1 MNLQLDQIFF
11 REIDIVLAKARL
23 DAEMERLIRVSLN
36 ADSPTGEL
44 FRWAHLTR
52 MSCECVGGELEAVLP
67 GAIGMEFFALALDI
81 FDDVQDQDNEN
92 MPWRQLPDAQAINL
106 AICLLMLSE
115 ESISTIPNNR
125 MFKEVSTILHRT
137 GICASNGQ
145 FQEFLY
151 DGRQQVS
158 FEQYFEMAGQ
168 KAGSLTAC
176 ACQIGAALG
185 GAEETVVHALE
196 QFGLNLGILNQI
208 RNDLNDFMDFFRKND
223 FINSKKTLPY
233 VYLLNTLKGEAAE
246 RFKEL
251 TQRCVKGEQGFG
263 EKERE
268 YVRQLAAEE
277 GVALYCTVMFE
288 IYCQKAREIL
298 EGIPV
303 PEKHKENMK
312 ELVRESV

>member
-11 REIDIVLAKARL
+11 REIDNILTRVRL
-23 DAEMERLIRVSLN
+23 DAEMERLIRISLN

-52 MSCECVGGELEAVLP
+52 MSCECAGGKQEAALP

-81 FDDVQDQDNEN
+81 FDDVQDRDNEN
-92 MPWRQLPDAQAINL
+92 MPWRQITDAQAINL
-106 AICLLMLSE
+106 AICLLMLSDE
-115 ESISTIPNNR
+115 AISAIPNSR
-125 MFKEVSTILHRT
+125 LFREVAATLHRT

-145 FQEFLY
+145 FREFLY

-158 FEQYFEMAGQ
+158 FEQYFEMAEQ

-176 ACQIGAALG
+176 ACRIGAILG
-185 GAEETVVHALE
+185 GAEEPVIHALE
-196 QFGLNLGILNQI
+196 QFGINLGILNQI
-208 RNDLNDFMDFFRKND
+208 RNDLNDFLDFSRKND
-223 FINSKKTLPY
+223 FVNNKKTLPY
-233 VYLLNTLKGEAAE
+233 VYLLNTLKGEAAK
-246 RFKEL
+246 RFEEL
-251 TQRCVKGEQGFG
+251 TQRRGEGAYRAG
-263 EKERE
+263 DRERE

-277 GVALYCTVMFE
+277 GVAPYCTVMFE

-312 ELVRESV
+312 ELVRENI

>member
-1 MNLQLDQIFF
+1 M
-11 REIDIVLAKARL
+11 

-52 MSCECVGGELEAVLP
+52 MSCECAGGEMEAVLP
-67 GAIGMEFFALALDI
+67 GAIGMELFALALDI
-81 FDDVQDQDNEN
+81 FDDVQDQDNDN

-106 AICLLMLSE
+106 AICLLMLSDE
-115 ESISTIPNNR
+115 AISTIPDNR
-125 MFKEVSTILHRT
+125 LFRGVATTLHRT

-151 DGRQQVS
+151 DGWQQVS
-158 FEQYFEMAGQ
+158 FEQYFEMSEQ

-176 ACQIGAALG
+176 ACRIGAILG
-185 GAEETVVHALE
+185 GAEETVVNALE
-196 QFGLNLGILNQI
+196 QFGRNLGILNQI
-208 RNDLNDFMDFFRKND
+208 RNDLNDFLNFFQKKDFVN
-223 FINSKKTLPY
+223 NKKTLPY
-233 VYLLNTLKGEAAE
+233 VYLLNTLKEEAAE

-251 TQRCVKGEQGFG
+251 TQGRGEGAHRFG
-263 EKERE
+263 DKERE
-268 YVRQLAAEE
+268 YVKHLTAEE
-277 GVALYCTVMFE
+277 GVAPYCTVMFE

-312 ELVRESV
+312 RLVGENI

>member
-1 MNLQLDQIFF
+1 MNLQLDQIFLK
-11 REIDIVLAKARL
+11 EIDSTLTKVRL
-23 DAEMERLIRVSLN
+23 GAEMDRMIRACLN

-52 MSCECVGGELEAVLP
+52 MSCECAGGELEAVLP

-81 FDDVQDQDNEN
+81 FDDVQDQDNEH

-106 AICLLMLSE
+106 AICLLMLSDE
-115 ESISTIPNNR
+115 AISVIPDNR
-125 MFKEVSTILHRT
+125 MLREVAATLHCT
-137 GICASNGQ
+137 GIRASHGQ
-145 FQEFLY
+145 FQEFLF

-168 KAGSLTAC
+168 KAGSLAAC
-176 ACQIGAALG
+176 ACRIGAVLG
-185 GAEETVVHALE
+185 GAEETVVHSLE
-196 QFGLNLGILNQI
+196 QFGINLGILNQI
-208 RNDLNDFMDFFRKND
+208 KNDLNDFLDFSRKKD
-223 FINSKKTLPY
+223 FVNNKKTLPY
-233 VYLLNTLKGEAAE
+233 VYLLNTLKDETAE

-251 TQRCVKGEQGFG
+251 TQGGSEGSHGFG
-263 EKERE
+263 DKERE

-277 GVALYCTVMFE
+277 GVSQYCTVMFE

-303 PEKHKENMK
+303 PEKYKENMK
-312 ELVRESV
+312 ELVGESV

>member
-11 REIDIVLAKARL
+11 REIDSVLARARV
-23 DAEMERLIRVSLN
+23 DTEMERLIRVSLN

-52 MSCECVGGELEAVLP
+52 MSCECAGGKPEAALP

-81 FDDVQDQDNEN
+81 FDDVQDRDNEN

-106 AICLLMLSE
+106 AICLLMLSDE
-115 ESISTIPNNR
+115 AISAIPDNR
-125 MFKEVSTILHRT
+125 LFREVAATLHRT

-145 FQEFLY
+145 FREFLY

-158 FEQYFEMAGQ
+158 FEQYFEMAEQ

-176 ACQIGAALG
+176 ACKIGAILG
-185 GAEETVVHALE
+185 GAEEPVIHALE
-196 QFGLNLGILNQI
+196 QFGINLGILNQI
-208 RNDLNDFMDFFRKND
+208 RNDLNDFLDFSRKSD
-223 FINSKKTLPY
+223 FVNNKKTLPY

-251 TQRCVKGEQGFG
+251 TQGRGEGAYGFG
-263 EKERE
+263 DRERE

-277 GVALYCTVMFE
+277 GVAPYCTVMFE
-288 IYCQKAREIL
+288 IYCQKARQIL

-312 ELVRESV
+312 ELVGESV